1 MAEPLFLP
9 SSDIGSSL
17 VSFPGYF
24 PPGSPPGTLSR
35 LFSWRS
41 PWRLPEKL
49 SGSPLGSLP
58 VCFSPD
64 CPPDTL
70 SRFLVFHAFS
80 LLILPFLSETFSRSF
95 SPAYFLFLFI
105 SSGFFLSLVCISL
118 SFFSR
123 LSLFRLACPPPLFC
137 NLAHLTLLAPSLA
150 HSAIFPAILPVVF
163 SCAASDPPL
172 SFSRYSPSPPRAFPF
187 HAGSM
192 LHLFSSVCDFPSSVH
207 PRFLSSKLPERFP
220 EPLIPVIRGA
230 IQTEI

>member
-95 SPAYFLFLFI
+95 SPAYFLFFI
-105 SSGFFLSLVCISL
+105 
-118 SFFSR
+118 
-123 LSLFRLACPPPLFC
+123 
-137 NLAHLTLLAPSLA
+137 H
-150 HSAIFPAILPVVF
+150 ILRV
-163 SCAASDPPL
+163 
-172 SFSRYSPSPPRAFPF
+172 FPF
-187 HAGSM
+187 VGLYFSQ
-192 LHLFSSVCDFPSSVH
+192 LLFPLIPFPSCLPPPSSVT
-207 PRFLSSKLPERFP
+207 LP
-220 EPLIPVIRGA
+220 I
-230 IQTEI
+230 

>member
-123 LSLFRLACPPPLFC
+123 LSLFRLACPPPLPV
-137 NLAHLTLLAPSLA
+137 TLP
-150 HSAIFPAILPVVF
+150 I
-163 SCAASDPPL
+163 
-172 SFSRYSPSPPRAFPF
+172 
-187 HAGSM
+187 
-192 LHLFSSVCDFPSSVH
+192 
-207 PRFLSSKLPERFP
+207 
-220 EPLIPVIRGA
+220 
-230 IQTEI
+230 

>member
-95 SPAYFLFLFI
+95 SPAYFFLFI
-105 SSGFFLSLVCISL
+105 SSGFFFRWFVFLSASFSAYPFCI
-118 SFFSR
+118 F
-123 LSLFRLACPPPLFC
+123 LFRPARPLFC

-163 SCAASDPPL
+163 SCAASAPPILSPL
-172 SFSRYSPSPPRAFPF
+172 SSLASSRVPFSCRFHAASVFFRLRFPVFRPSPVPAFQAPRTIFRA
-187 HAGSM
+187 A
-192 LHLFSSVCDFPSSVH
+192 H
-207 PRFLSSKLPERFP
+207 PHYPRCNPN
-220 EPLIPVIRGA
+220 
-230 IQTEI
+230 

>member
-123 LSLFRLACPPPLFC
+123 LSLFRLAWAPPL
-137 NLAHLTLLAPSLA
+137 LLAGPGDA
-150 HSAIFPAILPVVF
+150 TRA
-163 SCAASDPPL
+163 L
-172 SFSRYSPSPPRAFPF
+172 SRAVRQVPCYSPRCIF
-187 HAGSM
+187 
-192 LHLFSSVCDFPSSVH
+192 LC
-207 PRFLSSKLPERFP
+207 RF
-220 EPLIPVIRGA
+220 
-230 IQTEI
+230 